1 MHQPFLMG
9 HESFNLSC
17 LDGDQCVEAA
27 ETRPDMLVFGNIE
40 QPSARETVGA
50 LVVIRAIGFAPD

>member
-1 MHQPFLMG
+1 V
-9 HESFNLSC
+9 SFECFDHFC
-17 LDGDQCVEAA
+17 LGGDLVVEAA

-50 LVVIRAIGFAPD
+50 LVVIRAIGFAPG